1 MAASSAPQ
9 GYQCEFIDSVPE
21 DFYCKQC
28 SLVARKLTITSCCG
42 ESYCNACMHS
52 NKPCPGCGMVN
63 FETFQQ
69 AKYQKKILTL
79 QVSCSLKKRGCG
91 WCGPL
96 EHLDTHLDS
105 DTGDCEY
112 TDIDCP
118 LKCHNKISKKNIR
131 HHLANECVKRD
142 YVCPHCAFKA
152 SYEIVCNIHWPECRY
167 FPLTCPNRCGV
178 TCERTTME
186 EDHMKICP
194 LQEVECELKHIGCAE
209 RFLREDEEEHM
220 REKAQ
225 THLLM
230 MATTSVKM
238 SQNFQGKLQEQERK
252 SQEQERKSQEQ
263 ERKLQE
269 QERKSEEQERKLQE
283 QEGKLQEQERKS
295 QEQERKLQEQEEK
308 SQEQERKSQEQE
320 RKLQEQERK
329 SQEQERKSQEQ
340 EEKSQEQERKSQE
353 QERKSQEQERKS
365 QEQERKSQEQ
375 ERKLQ
380 EQERKSQ
387 EQERKSQEQERKS
400 QEQERKLQ
408 EQKEKFEKMLIVQRK
423 ESEEKLK
430 ELKTEITD
438 LKRMCGVLWSF
449 TKDNFSKERA
459 DDWKS
464 PPMYIHMC
472 GYKFCIGIY
481 NENSWTSGKYVNV
494 DLWLMKGEYD
504 FQLKWPVTAKFTL
517 ELINHFEGGENKKCK
532 LTASWVRPDKE
543 YFFGGS
549 FSTTWFTSH
558 FISHTELPYKP
569 ATRTHFLRNNALCF
583 KITNITI

>member
-1 MAASSAPQ
+1 MAASSAPK

-42 ESYCNACMHS
+42 ESYCNVCIHS
-52 NKPCPGCGMVN
+52 TQQDNKPCPGCGMVN

-96 EHLDTHLDS
+96 EHLDTHLDP

-118 LKCHNKISKKNIR
+118 LKCHNKISKKNIS

-152 SYEIVCNIHWPECRY
+152 SYEIVCNIHWPECSY

-178 TCERTTME
+178 SCERTTME

-209 RFLREDEEEHM
+209 RFLRKDEEGHM

-238 SQNFQGKLQEQERK
+238 SQDFQ
-252 SQEQERKSQEQ
+252 
-263 ERKLQE
+263 
-269 QERKSEEQERKLQE
+269 
-283 QEGKLQEQERKS
+283 GKLQEQERKS
-295 QEQERKLQEQEEK
+295 QEQERKLQEQE
-308 SQEQERKSQEQE
+308 RKLQEQE

-329 SQEQERKSQEQ
+329 F
-340 EEKSQEQERKSQE
+340 EE
-353 QERKSQEQERKS
+353 
-365 QEQERKSQEQ
+365 
-375 ERKLQ
+375 
-380 EQERKSQ
+380 
-387 EQERKSQEQERKS
+387 
-400 QEQERKLQ
+400 
-408 EQKEKFEKMLIVQRK
+408 MLVVQRK
-423 ESEEKLK
+423 ESEEKMK
-430 ELKTEITD
+430 ALKTEIAG
-438 LKRMCGVLWSF
+438 LERMCGVFWSF
-449 TKDNFSKERA
+449 SMDNFTKEKA
-459 DDWKS
+459 KDKSSDWKS
-464 PPMYIHMC
+464 PPMYTHVC
-472 GYKFCIGIY
+472 GYKFCIGIDANGY
-481 NENSWTSGKYVNV
+481 SITRNTSVNV
-494 DLWLMKGEYD
+494 DLWNMKGKYD
-504 FQLKWPVTAKFTL
+504 DQLKWPVTARFIL
-517 ELINHFEGGENKKCK
+517 ELVNHFEGGKNKKCT
-532 LTASWVRPDKE
+532 LTVTWDKPIE
-543 YFFGGS
+543 EFTLIKTFN
-549 FSTTWFTSH
+549 TTGVSYH
-558 FISHTELPYKP
+558 FISHTDLPYQP
-569 ATRTHFLRNNALCF
+569 ATRTHFLKKDTLCF
-583 KITNITI
+583 VITNV

>member
-42 ESYCNACMHS
+42 ESYCNACIHS
-52 NKPCPGCGMVN
+52 TQQDNKPCPGCG
-63 FETFQQ
+63 TQDFQTQ
-69 AKYQKKILTL
+69 QQVKYQKKILNF
-79 QVSCSLKKRGCG
+79 QVLCSLKKRGCG

-96 EHLDTHLDS
+96 EHLDTHLDP

-118 LKCHNKISKKNIR
+118 LKCHNKISKNNIS

-152 SYEIVCNIHWPECRY
+152 SYEIVCNIHWPECSY

-220 REKAQ
+220 RENAQ

-230 MATTSVKM
+230 MATTL
-238 SQNFQGKLQEQERK
+238 SQDFQGKLQEQERK

-269 QERKSEEQERKLQE
+269 QERKL
-283 QEGKLQEQERKS
+283 
-295 QEQERKLQEQEEK
+295 QEQERKLQEQERK
-308 SQEQERKSQEQE
+308 LQEQERKLQEQE

-329 SQEQERKSQEQ
+329 SQEQE
-340 EEKSQEQERKSQE
+340 
-353 QERKSQEQERKS
+353 
-365 QEQERKSQEQ
+365 
-375 ERKLQ
+375 
-380 EQERKSQ
+380 
-387 EQERKSQEQERKS
+387 
-400 QEQERKLQ
+400 
-408 EQKEKFEKMLIVQRK
+408 EKFEEMLVVQHK
-423 ESEEKLK
+423 ESEEKMK
-430 ELKTEITD
+430 ALKTEIAG
-438 LKRMCGVLWSF
+438 LFWSF
-449 TKDNFSKERA
+449 SMDNFSEEKAKDEYS
-459 DDWKS
+459 DWKS
-464 PPMYIHMC
+464 PPMYTHMC
-472 GYKFCIGIY
+472 GYKFCVGIDA
-481 NENSWTSGKYVNV
+481 NGCGSNRGKSVNV
-494 DLWLMKGEYD
+494 DLWAMKGEYD
-504 FQLKWPVTAKFTL
+504 DQLKWPVTAKFTL
-517 ELINHFEGGENKKCK
+517 ELINHFEGGENMNCTLTTSWKK
-532 LTASWVRPDKE
+532 SIRE
-543 YFFGGS
+543 YKRIAIFY
-549 FSTTWFTSH
+549 TTGLNCH
-558 FISHTELPYKP
+558 FISHTELPCKP
-569 ATRTHFLRNNALCF
+569 ATRKQFLKNDTLYF
-583 KITNITI
+583 KITNITIS

>member
-9 GYQCEFIDSVPE
+9 GYQCECIDSVPE

-42 ESYCNACMHS
+42 ESYCNVCIHS
-52 NKPCPGCGMVN
+52 TQQDNKPCPGCGMVN

-96 EHLDTHLDS
+96 EHLDTHLDPE
-105 DTGDCEY
+105 TGDCEY

-118 LKCHNKISKKNIR
+118 LKCHNKISKKNIS

-152 SYEIVCNIHWPECRY
+152 SYEIVCTIHWPECRY

-178 TCERTTME
+178 SCERTTME

-238 SQNFQGKLQEQERK
+238 SQDFQEKL
-252 SQEQERKSQEQ
+252 
-263 ERKLQE
+263 
-269 QERKSEEQERKLQE
+269 
-283 QEGKLQEQERKS
+283 
-295 QEQERKLQEQEEK
+295 
-308 SQEQERKSQEQE
+308 
-320 RKLQEQERK
+320 
-329 SQEQERKSQEQ
+329 
-340 EEKSQEQERKSQE
+340 QEQERKSQE

-365 QEQERKSQEQ
+365 QEQERKLQEQEKKSQEQEKKSQEQ

-400 QEQERKLQ
+400 QEQERKSQ
-408 EQKEKFEKMLIVQRK
+408 EQERKFEEMLVVQRK
-423 ESEEKLK
+423 ESEEKMK
-430 ELKTEITD
+430 ALKTEIAD
-438 LKRMCGVLWSF
+438 LKRMCGVFWGF
-449 TKDNFSKERA
+449 TMDNFSKEKA
-459 DDWKS
+459 KNKWDDWKS
-464 PPMYIHMC
+464 PPMYTHVC
-472 GYKFCIGIY
+472 GYKFCIGIDANGY
-481 NENSWTSGKYVNV
+481 GDNRGKSVNV
-494 DLWLMKGEYD
+494 DLWAMKGEYD
-504 FQLKWPVTAKFTL
+504 DQLKWPVTARFTL
-517 ELINHFEGGENKKCK
+517 ELINHFEGGENKKCT
-532 LTASWVRPDKE
+532 LIETWVRPNLIQKCTIKGT
-543 YFFGGS
+543 FN
-549 FSTTWFTSH
+549 TTGVSYH
-558 FISHTELPYKP
+558 FISHTELPSKQ
-569 ATRTHFLRNNALCF
+569 ATRTHFLKNDTLCF
-583 KITNITI
+583 IITSNIITLL

>member
-28 SLVARKLTITSCCG
+28 SLVARKLTFTSCCG
-42 ESYCNACMHS
+42 ESYCNACIHS
-52 NKPCPGCGMVN
+52 TQQDNKPCPGCG
-63 FETFQQ
+63 TQDFQTQ
-69 AKYQKKILTL
+69 QQVKYQKKILTF

-96 EHLDTHLDS
+96 EHLDTHLDP

-118 LKCHNKISKKNIR
+118 LKCDNKISKKNISD
-131 HHLANECVKRD
+131 HLANECVKRD

-178 TCERTTME
+178 SCERTTME

-238 SQNFQGKLQEQERK
+238 SQDFQGKLQEQERM
-252 SQEQERKSQEQ
+252 
-263 ERKLQE
+263 
-269 QERKSEEQERKLQE
+269 
-283 QEGKLQEQERKS
+283 
-295 QEQERKLQEQEEK
+295 
-308 SQEQERKSQEQE
+308 
-320 RKLQEQERK
+320 
-329 SQEQERKSQEQ
+329 
-340 EEKSQEQERKSQE
+340 
-353 QERKSQEQERKS
+353 S

-387 EQERKSQEQERKS
+387 EQERKSQEQERKLQGQERKS

-408 EQKEKFEKMLIVQRK
+408 EQERKLQEQEEKSQEQERKLQEQERKSQEQERKLQEQEEKFEEMLVVQRK
-423 ESEEKLK
+423 ESEEKMK
-430 ELKTEITD
+430 ALKTEIAD
-438 LKRMCGVLWSF
+438 LKRTCGVFWSF
-449 TKDNFSKERA
+449 SMDNFSEEKA
-459 DDWKS
+459 KNICDDWKS
-464 PPMYIHMC
+464 PPMYTHVC
-472 GYKFCIGIY
+472 GYKFCIGIDANGY
-481 NENSWTSGKYVNV
+481 GDNRGKSVNV
-494 DLWLMKGEYD
+494 ELWVMKGEYD
-504 FQLKWPVTAKFTL
+504 SQLKWPVTARFTL
-517 ELINHFEGGENKKCK
+517 ELINHYEGGENKKCTQTVTWEK
-532 LTASWVRPDKE
+532 PGGR
-543 YFFGGS
+543 YIRICGGS
-549 FSTTWFTSH
+549 FDTKGVTYH
-558 FISHTELPYKP
+558 FISHTELPCKP
-569 ATRTHFLRNNALCF
+569 ATRTHFLMNNALYF
-583 KITNITI
+583 KITNITL

>member
-42 ESYCNACMHS
+42 ESYCNVCIHS
-52 NKPCPGCGMVN
+52 TQQDNKPCPGCGMVN
-63 FETFQQ
+63 FETFQH
-69 AKYQKKILTL
+69 AKYQKKILTF

-91 WCGPL
+91 WCRPL
-96 EHLDTHLDS
+96 EHLDTHLNR

-118 LKCHNKISKKNIR
+118 LKCHNKISKKNISD
-131 HHLANECVKRD
+131 HLANECVKRD

-152 SYEIVCNIHWPECRY
+152 SYEIVCNIHWPECSY

-178 TCERTTME
+178 SCERTTME

-209 RFLREDEEEHM
+209 RFLRKDEEGHM

-230 MATTSVKM
+230 MATSVKM
-238 SQNFQGKLQEQERK
+238 SQDFQGKLQEQERK

-269 QERKSEEQERKLQE
+269 QEK
-283 QEGKLQEQERKS
+283 KLQEQERKS
-295 QEQERKLQEQEEK
+295 QEQERKL
-308 SQEQERKSQEQE
+308 
-320 RKLQEQERK
+320 
-329 SQEQERKSQEQ
+329 
-340 EEKSQEQERKSQE
+340 
-353 QERKSQEQERKS
+353 

-400 QEQERKLQ
+400 QEQE
-408 EQKEKFEKMLIVQRK
+408 EMLVAQRK
-423 ESEEKLK
+423 ESKA
-430 ELKTEITD
+430 LKTEIAD
-438 LKRMCGVLWSF
+438 LEKMCGVFWSF
-449 TKDNFSKERA
+449 TMDNFTKEKA
-459 DDWKS
+459 KDKYDDWKS
-464 PPMYIHMC
+464 PPMYTHVC
-472 GYKFCIGIY
+472 GYKFCIGIDANGY
-481 NENSWTSGKYVNV
+481 GINRGKSVNV
-494 DLWLMKGEYD
+494 ELWSMRGGYD
-504 FQLKWPVTAKFTL
+504 YQLKWPVRVRFTL
-517 ELINHFEGGENKKCK
+517 ELINHFESGENKKCTLTTTFDRSRYQECTHKGVFNTKAVLQCSK
-532 LTASWVRPDKE
+532 LSR
-543 YFFGGS
+543 
-549 FSTTWFTSH
+549 STF
-558 FISHTELPYKP
+558 
-569 ATRTHFLRNNALCF
+569 
-583 KITNITI
+583 

>member
-1 MAASSAPQ
+1 MATSRARARPPQ

-28 SLVARKLTITSCCG
+28 SLVARKLTFTSCCG
-42 ESYCNACMHS
+42 ESYCNACIHS
-52 NKPCPGCGMVN
+52 TQQDNKPCPTCG
-63 FETFQQ
+63 TQDFQTQ
-69 AKYQKKILTL
+69 QQVKYQKKISTF

-96 EHLDTHLDS
+96 EHLDAHLDP

-118 LKCHNKISKKNIR
+118 LKCDNKISKKNIS

-178 TCERTTME
+178 SCERTTME

-238 SQNFQGKLQEQERK
+238 SQDFQGKL
-252 SQEQERKSQEQ
+252 
-263 ERKLQE
+263 
-269 QERKSEEQERKLQE
+269 
-283 QEGKLQEQERKS
+283 
-295 QEQERKLQEQEEK
+295 
-308 SQEQERKSQEQE
+308 
-320 RKLQEQERK
+320 
-329 SQEQERKSQEQ
+329 
-340 EEKSQEQERKSQE
+340 QEQERKSQE

-380 EQERKSQ
+380 EQERK
-387 EQERKSQEQERKS
+387 
-400 QEQERKLQ
+400 
-408 EQKEKFEKMLIVQRK
+408 FEEMLVVQRK
-423 ESEEKLK
+423 ESEVKMK
-430 ELKTEITD
+430 ALKTEIAG
-438 LKRMCGVLWSF
+438 LKRMCGVFWSF
-449 TKDNFSKERA
+449 TMNKFTKEKAKDKYS
-459 DDWKS
+459 DWKS
-464 PPMYIHMC
+464 PPMYTHVC
-472 GYKFCIGIY
+472 GYKFCIGIDA
-481 NENSWTSGKYVNV
+481 NGRNGGRGRSVNVELWVMKGKYDN
-494 DLWLMKGEYD
+494 
-504 FQLKWPVTAKFTL
+504 QLKWPVTTRFTL
-517 ELINHFEGGENKKCK
+517 ELINHFEGRENKKCTQTETWGK
-532 LTASWVRPDKE
+532 PDKE
-543 YFFGGS
+543 YTFRGS
-549 FSTTWFTSH
+549 FDTKDFPYH
-558 FISHTELPYKP
+558 FISHTELPSNP
-569 ATRTHFLRNNALCF
+569 ATRTHFLRNDTLCF
-583 KITNITI
+583 KITNITIL

>member
-42 ESYCNACMHS
+42 ESYCNVCIHS
-52 NKPCPGCGMVN
+52 TQQDNKPCPGCGMVN

-91 WCGPL
+91 WCEPL
-96 EHLDTHLDS
+96 EHLDTHLDP

-118 LKCHNKISKKNIR
+118 LKCHNKISKKNIS

-152 SYEIVCNIHWPECRY
+152 SYEIVCNIHWPECSY

-178 TCERTTME
+178 SCERTTME

-238 SQNFQGKLQEQERK
+238 SQDFQGKL
-252 SQEQERKSQEQ
+252 
-263 ERKLQE
+263 
-269 QERKSEEQERKLQE
+269 
-283 QEGKLQEQERKS
+283 
-295 QEQERKLQEQEEK
+295 
-308 SQEQERKSQEQE
+308 
-320 RKLQEQERK
+320 
-329 SQEQERKSQEQ
+329 
-340 EEKSQEQERKSQE
+340 QEQERKSQE

-380 EQERKSQ
+380 EQDKSK
-387 EQERKSQEQERKS
+387 RRSLKS
-400 QEQERKLQ
+400 
-408 EQKEKFEKMLIVQRK
+408 
-423 ESEEKLK
+423 
-430 ELKTEITD
+430 
-438 LKRMCGVLWSF
+438 C
-449 TKDNFSKERA
+449 
-459 DDWKS
+459 
-464 PPMYIHMC
+464 
-472 GYKFCIGIY
+472 
-481 NENSWTSGKYVNV
+481 
-494 DLWLMKGEYD
+494 
-504 FQLKWPVTAKFTL
+504 
-517 ELINHFEGGENKKCK
+517 
-532 LTASWVRPDKE
+532 
-543 YFFGGS
+543 
-549 FSTTWFTSH
+549 
-558 FISHTELPYKP
+558 
-569 ATRTHFLRNNALCF
+569 
-583 KITNITI
+583 

>member
-42 ESYCNACMHS
+42 ESYCNACIHS

-96 EHLDTHLDS
+96 EHLDTHLDP

-118 LKCHNKISKKNIR
+118 LKCHNKISKNNIS
-131 HHLANECVKRD
+131 HHLANECVQRD

-152 SYEIVCNIHWPECRY
+152 SYEIVCNIHWPECSY

-252 SQEQERKSQEQ
+252 SE
-263 ERKLQE
+263 E

-283 QEGKLQEQERKS
+283 QEG
-295 QEQERKLQEQEEK
+295 K

-329 SQEQERKSQEQ
+329 L
-340 EEKSQEQERKSQE
+340 
-353 QERKSQEQERKS
+353 

-387 EQERKSQEQERKS
+387 DQERES

-408 EQKEKFEKMLIVQRK
+408 EQKEKFEKMLVVQRK

-438 LKRMCGVLWSF
+438 LKRMCGVFWSF
-449 TKDNFSKERA
+449 TMDNFSKERA

-481 NENSWTSGKYVNV
+481 NKNSWTSGKYVNV

-504 FQLKWPVTAKFTL
+504 FQLKWPVTARFTL

-532 LTASWVRPDKE
+532 LTATWVRPDKE

>member
-42 ESYCNACMHS
+42 ESYCNACIHS
-52 NKPCPGCGMVN
+52 TQQDNKPCPGCGMVN
-63 FETFQQ
+63 FETFQH

-96 EHLDTHLDS
+96 EHLDTHLDT
-105 DTGDCEY
+105 DIGDCEY

-118 LKCHNKISKKNIR
+118 LKCHNKISKKNIS

-178 TCERTTME
+178 SCERTTME

-220 REKAQ
+220 RKKAQ

-230 MATTSVKM
+230 MATTSAKM
-238 SQNFQGKLQEQERK
+238 SQDFQGKLQEQERK
-252 SQEQERKSQEQ
+252 
-263 ERKLQE
+263 L
-269 QERKSEEQERKLQE
+269 
-283 QEGKLQEQERKS
+283 
-295 QEQERKLQEQEEK
+295 
-308 SQEQERKSQEQE
+308 
-320 RKLQEQERK
+320 
-329 SQEQERKSQEQ
+329 
-340 EEKSQEQERKSQE
+340 
-353 QERKSQEQERKS
+353 
-365 QEQERKSQEQ
+365 QEQ

-408 EQKEKFEKMLIVQRK
+408 EQEKKLQEKFEEMLVVQRK
-423 ESEEKLK
+423 ESEEKMK
-430 ELKTEITD
+430 VLKTEITD
-438 LKRMCGVLWSF
+438 LKRICRVFLSF
-449 TKDNFSKERA
+449 TMDNFTKEKA
-459 DDWKS
+459 KDELSDWKS
-464 PPMYIHMC
+464 PPMYTHMC
-472 GYKFCIGIY
+472 GYKFCIGIDANGY
-481 NENSWTSGKYVNV
+481 GNTRGKSVNV
-494 DLWLMKGEYD
+494 ELWVMKGEYD
-504 FQLKWPVTAKFTL
+504 DQLKWPVSARFTL
-517 ELINHFEGGENKKCK
+517 ELINHFEDGENKKCT
-532 LTASWVRPDKE
+532 LTETWKKPIGE
-543 YFFGGS
+543 YTYIRTFN
-549 FSTTWFTSH
+549 TTGVPYH
-558 FISHTELPYKP
+558 FISHTELSSKI
-569 ATRTHFLRNNALCF
+569 ATRTHFLKMDTLYF
-583 KITNITI
+583 IITNVTVL

>member
-28 SLVARKLTITSCCG
+28 SLVARKLTFTSCCG
-42 ESYCNACMHS
+42 ESYCNACINQD
-52 NKPCPGCGMVN
+52 NKPCPGCGTQD
-63 FETFQQ
+63 FQTFQQ
-69 AKYQKKILTL
+69 IKYQKKILSFR
-79 QVSCSLKKRGCG
+79 VSCSLKKRGCG

-96 EHLDTHLDS
+96 EHLDTHLDT

-118 LKCHNKISKKNIR
+118 LKCHNKISKKNIS

-152 SYEIVCNIHWPECRY
+152 SYEIVCNIHWPECSY

-178 TCERTTME
+178 SCERTTME

-238 SQNFQGKLQEQERK
+238 SQDFQGKFQEQERK

-269 QERKSEEQERKLQE
+269 QERKL
-283 QEGKLQEQERKS
+283 
-295 QEQERKLQEQEEK
+295 
-308 SQEQERKSQEQE
+308 QEQE

-329 SQEQERKSQEQ
+329 SQEQERKF
-340 EEKSQEQERKSQE
+340 QEQERE
-353 QERKSQEQERKS
+353 
-365 QEQERKSQEQ
+365 
-375 ERKLQ
+375 LQ
-380 EQERKSQ
+380 EQERKV
-387 EQERKSQEQERKS
+387 
-400 QEQERKLQ
+400 
-408 EQKEKFEKMLIVQRK
+408 KEMLKVQREEQDEK
-423 ESEEKLK
+423 QKTEHEQLKTEFVNLKSIICRPSWSFTMDNFSEEKA
-430 ELKTEITD
+430 
-438 LKRMCGVLWSF
+438 
-449 TKDNFSKERA
+449 KDEW

-464 PPMYIHMC
+464 PPMYTHVC
-472 GYKFCIGIY
+472 GYKFCIGIDA
-481 NENSWTSGKYVNV
+481 NGFGSTRGKSVNV
-494 DLWLMKGEYD
+494 ELCVMEGEYD
-504 FQLKWPVTAKFTL
+504 DQLKWPVTARFTL
-517 ELINHFEGGENKKCK
+517 ELINHFEGGENKKCT
-532 LTASWVRPDKE
+532 LTVTWDKPDDK
-543 YFFGGS
+543 YVHKKV
-549 FSTTWFTSH
+549 FSTMPNNEYH
-558 FISHTELPYKP
+558 FISHKDLRYKP
-569 ATRTHFLRNNALCF
+569 HQRIYFLKHDCLHFKATTQH
-583 KITNITI
+583 